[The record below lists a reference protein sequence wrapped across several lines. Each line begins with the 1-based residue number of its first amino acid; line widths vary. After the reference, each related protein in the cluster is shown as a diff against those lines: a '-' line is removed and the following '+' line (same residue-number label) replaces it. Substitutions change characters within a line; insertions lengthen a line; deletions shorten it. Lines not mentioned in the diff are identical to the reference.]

1 MIKLKRAKVQSN
13 GLLDE
18 IWVRDPFYS
27 GLVEEGPKNRIYV
40 FQFPAQIRGSA
51 ADRNEYPVAFYVGQ
65 TDPSRGWV
73 VDGEFLV
80 RWEDGDYSK
89 CPEKP
94 KLLFWMDV
102 CEGISD
108 HDIRQLMRKY
118 QWVKTLPEY
127 PGFGSPEM
135 IMHPTLK
142 DWDVAIRQIKHEVTK
157 IDNYHRDYAKKY
169 GITPTFVKKKAKKK
183 EEDMHRIPERE
194 AIYNQCDKFAHL
206 SKDAKIF
213 VWRDAHGVYCDYLTS
228 MGFVNLYVEDDYEYF
243 PDGGRSSM
251 CADVT
256 RISKEEREK
265 MHFDVVTG
273 NPPYSDRTGVD
284 GGGGG
289 GCSKDLDDKFF
300 IESMKISDYVSLIIR
315 AKHFSKENSRFKKML
330 FESGNLVSIEY
341 LHEDMFPSIQNTA
354 TCIVTWNKKHQGSCK
369 VKFKDGTV
377 IEKKLKK
384 TDVILAD
391 NPTVIEQVEHNLA
404 WRYLNG
410 KLYRNKIAEIEDPNG
425 APLVEICGDGDT
437 PVIRYVKRGYEEA
450 GRNQHGVVMNI
461 NASWGGLGKVMIK
474 PYEAS
479 LTFNVVCLKTSSEEE
494 SIRLKE
500 YLESQPIKD
509 IIAKTMPSFHP
520 TKQMFKSVPD
530 LPDAK

>member
-1 MIKLKRAKVQSN
+1 
-13 GLLDE
+13 
-18 IWVRDPFYS
+18 
-27 GLVEEGPKNRIYV
+27 
-40 FQFPAQIRGSA
+40 
-51 ADRNEYPVAFYVGQ
+51 
-65 TDPSRGWV
+65 
-73 VDGEFLV
+73 
-80 RWEDGDYSK
+80 
-89 CPEKP
+89 
-94 KLLFWMDV
+94 
-102 CEGISD
+102 
-108 HDIRQLMRKY
+108 
-118 QWVKTLPEY
+118 
-127 PGFGSPEM
+127 M

>member
-1 MIKLKRAKVQSN
+1 MPANVLSN
-13 GLLDE
+13 PLLD
-18 IWVRDPFYS
+18 VVHVNDPFYP

-40 FQFPAQIRGSA
+40 FQFPAQIRGSDP
-51 ADRNEYPVAFYVGQ
+51 DRNEYPVAFYVGQ

-289 GCSKDLDDKFF
+289 GCSKDLYDKFF
-300 IESMKISDYVSLIIR
+300 IESMNFR
-315 AKHFSKENSRFKKML
+315 
-330 FESGNLVSIEY
+330 
-341 LHEDMFPSIQNTA
+341 
-354 TCIVTWNKKHQGSCK
+354 
-369 VKFKDGTV
+369 
-377 IEKKLKK
+377 
-384 TDVILAD
+384 
-391 NPTVIEQVEHNLA
+391 
-404 WRYLNG
+404 
-410 KLYRNKIAEIEDPNG
+410 
-425 APLVEICGDGDT
+425 
-437 PVIRYVKRGYEEA
+437 
-450 GRNQHGVVMNI
+450 
-461 NASWGGLGKVMIK
+461 
-474 PYEAS
+474 
-479 LTFNVVCLKTSSEEE
+479 
-494 SIRLKE
+494 
-500 YLESQPIKD
+500 
-509 IIAKTMPSFHP
+509 
-520 TKQMFKSVPD
+520 
-530 LPDAK
+530 

>member
-1 MIKLKRAKVQSN
+1 MPKKPLSN
-13 GLLDE
+13 GLLDVVHVNE
-18 IWVRDPFYS
+18 PFYP
-27 GLVEEGPKNRIYV
+27 GLIQEDPKNRIYV
-40 FQFPAQIRGSA
+40 FQFPAYIRGSA
-51 ADRNEYPVAFYVGQ
+51 TDRNEYPVAFYIGQ
-65 TDPSRGWV
+65 TDPSRGWI

-94 KLLFWMDV
+94 KLLFWIDV

-118 QWVKTLPEY
+118 GWVKTLLEY
-127 PGFGSPEM
+127 PGFGSTEM
-135 IMHPTLK
+135 VMHPTLK
-142 DWDVAIRQIKHEVTK
+142 DWDVAIRQVKHEVTK
-157 IDNYHRDYAKKY
+157 IDAYYHEYSKKY
-169 GITPTFVKKKAKKK
+169 GITPAFADKKAKKK
-183 EEDMHRIPERE
+183 EEDLHRVPDRQ
-194 AIYNQCDKFAHL
+194 AIYDQCEKYANL
-206 SKDAKIF
+206 PKDAKIF
-213 VWRDAHGVYCDYLTS
+213 IWRDAHGVYSDYLTS

-243 PDGGRSSM
+243 PQGERRSLTG

-256 RISKEEREK
+256 LISKEERDK

-273 NPPYSDRTGVD
+273 NPPYSDRSGVD

-315 AKHFSKENSRFKKML
+315 AKHFTKERSKFKKML

-341 LHEDMFPSIQNTA
+341 LHEDMFKSIQNTA
-354 TCIVTWNKKHQGSCK
+354 TCIVTWNKNYKGPCK
-369 VKFKDGTV
+369 VKFKDGRV
-377 IEKKLKK
+377 IEQKLKS
-384 TDVILAD
+384 TDVIIAD
-391 NPTVIEQVEHNLA
+391 NPTIIEQVEHNLA

-425 APLVEICGDGDT
+425 APLVEICGDGDS

-479 LTFNVVCLKTSSEEE
+479 LTFNVVCLKTSSEKE
-494 SIRLKE
+494 SILLKE

-509 IIAKTMPSFHP
+509 IVTKTMASFHP
-520 TKQMFKSVPD
+520 TKQLFKSIPD

>member
-1 MIKLKRAKVQSN
+1 MPTNVLSN
-13 GLLDE
+13 PLLD
-18 IWVRDPFYS
+18 VVHVTDPYYP
-27 GLVEEGPKNRIYV
+27 GVIQEGPKNRIYV

-51 ADRNEYPVAFYVGQ
+51 TDRNEYPVAFYIGQ

-80 RWEDGDYSK
+80 RWEDGDYTK

-94 KLLFWMDV
+94 KLLFWIDV
-102 CEGISD
+102 CDGITD

-118 QWVKTLPEY
+118 AWVKKLPEY
-127 PGFGSPEM
+127 PGFGSTEM

-142 DWDVAIRQIKHEVTK
+142 DWDVAIRQVKHEVTK
-157 IDNYHRDYAKKY
+157 IDAYYREYSKKY
-169 GITPTFVKKKAKKK
+169 GITPTIIKKKGKKK
-183 EEDMHRIPERE
+183 EQDMHRIPDRE
-194 AIYNQCDKFAHL
+194 GICNQCDKYADFP
-206 SKDAKIF
+206 KDAKIF
-213 VWRDAHGVYCDYLTS
+213 VWRDTHGIYCDYLTS

-243 PDGGRSSM
+243 PQGEIRSLTGCS
-251 CADVT
+251 DVT
-256 RISKEEREK
+256 LISKEEREK

-273 NPPYSDRTGVD
+273 NPPYSDRSGVD

-289 GCSKDLDDKFF
+289 GCSKDLDDKFYLD
-300 IESMKISDYVSLIIR
+300 SMKMSDYVSLIIR
-315 AKHFSKENSRFKKML
+315 AKHFTKERSKFKKML

-341 LHEDMFPSIQNTA
+341 LPKETFDSIQNTA
-354 TCIVTWNKKHQGSCK
+354 TCIVTWNKNYKGPCK

-377 IEKKLKK
+377 IEQKLKS
-384 TDVILAD
+384 TDVIIPG
-391 NPTVIEQVEHNLA
+391 NPNIIEQVEHNMA

-425 APLVEICGDGDT
+425 APLVEILGDGDS
-437 PVIRYVKRGYEEA
+437 PVVRYIKRGYEES

-479 LTFNVVCLKTSSEEE
+479 LTFNVICLKTSSEEE

-500 YLESQPIKD
+500 YLESKSIKD
-509 IIAKTMPSFHP
+509 TISKTMASFHP
-520 TKQMFKSVPD
+520 TKQLFKSIPD

>member
-1 MIKLKRAKVQSN
+1 MPKKPLSN
-13 GLLDE
+13 GLLD
-18 IWVRDPFYS
+18 VVHVNDPFYP
-27 GLVEEGPKNRIYV
+27 GLIQEGSKNRIYV
-40 FQFPAQIRGSA
+40 FQFPAYIRGSA
-51 ADRNEYPVAFYVGQ
+51 TDRNEYPVAFYIGQ
-65 TDPSRGWV
+65 TDPSRGWI

-94 KLLFWMDV
+94 KLLFWIDV

-118 QWVKTLPEY
+118 GWVKTLLEY
-127 PGFGSPEM
+127 PGFGSTEM
-135 IMHPTLK
+135 VMHPTLK
-142 DWDVAIRQIKHEVTK
+142 DWDVAIRQVKHEVTK
-157 IDNYHRDYAKKY
+157 IDSYYHEYSKKY
-169 GITPTFVKKKAKKK
+169 GITPAFADKKAKKK
-183 EEDMHRIPERE
+183 EEDLHRVPDRQ
-194 AIYNQCDKFAHL
+194 AVYDQCEKYANL
-206 SKDAKIF
+206 PKDAKIF
-213 VWRDAHGVYCDYLTS
+213 IWRDAHGVYSDYLTS

-243 PDGGRSSM
+243 PQEERRSLTG

-256 RISKEEREK
+256 LISKEERDK

-273 NPPYSDRTGVD
+273 NPPYSDRSGVD

-289 GCSKDLDDKFF
+289 GCSKDLDDKFYLD
-300 IESMKISDYVSLIIR
+300 SMKMSDYVSLIIR
-315 AKHFSKENSRFKKML
+315 AKHFTKERSKFKKML

-341 LHEDMFPSIQNTA
+341 LPKETFKSIQNTT
-354 TCIVTWNKKHQGSCK
+354 TCIVTWNKNYKGPCK

-377 IEKKLKK
+377 IEQKLKS
-384 TDVILAD
+384 TDVIIAD
-391 NPTVIEQVEHNLA
+391 NPIIIEQVEHNLA

-425 APLVEICGDGDT
+425 APLVEICGDGHS

-479 LTFNVVCLKTSSEEE
+479 LTFNVVCLKTSSEKE
-494 SIRLKE
+494 SILLKK
-500 YLESQPIKD
+500 YLESQHIKD
-509 IIAKTMPSFHP
+509 IVAKTMASFHP
-520 TKQMFKSVPD
+520 TKQMFKSIPD